1 MIVVTGAAGFIGSHL
16 SKRLNQEGYYPLLLD
31 DFSRGKQKYLD
42 DLKVKAFCHDVDLTD
57 SALVN
62 YWIGQA
68 DTVFHIASRI
78 GGNQFLHG
86 SSLNELNALQT
97 NMAIDNNVFRAC
109 EKYKVKKVIYTSSV
123 SVYNTDNQANSPNA
137 MFRETDLEKQPLD
150 PEGGYGW
157 AKLMGEKQLQL
168 MSGKYGI
175 ARIFK
180 SYGPCDD
187 YSEESGQV
195 VCALMR
201 KAINYPK
208 ESYKVWGDG
217 TTTRCLVYIDDLI
230 DALLKIYKYLNKSS
244 TIVNIGGDRPI
255 SVKELAE
262 TIIKVS
268 SKDIEIE
275 WDKTKP
281 TGVQSRIPI
290 LDKAKKELNW
300 KPTTSLKDGLKK
312 TYEWM
317 EQDLKMKEECPRCG
331 KRTIDMSEAE
341 PMCDLCGWAQ

>member
-1 MIVVTGAAGFIGSHL
+1 MIVITGAAGFIGSHL
-16 SKRLNQEGYYPLLLD
+16 AKRLEQEGHSLILLD
-31 DFSRGKQKYLD
+31 NFSRGKQKYLD
-42 DLKVKAFCHDVDLTD
+42 DLKVKAYCHDVDLTD
-57 SALVN
+57 SALTN
-62 YWIGQA
+62 YWIEKA
-68 DTVFHIASRI
+68 DTVFHTASRI

-86 SSLNELNALQT
+86 SNLNELNAFQD
-97 NMAIDNNVFRAC
+97 NMIVDRNVFKAC
-109 EKYKVKKVIYTSSV
+109 VKFKVKKIIYTSSV

-157 AKLMGEKQLQL
+157 AKLMGEKQLEYISK
-168 MSGKYGI
+168 MGIKVGI

-195 VCALMR
+195 VCSLMR

-230 DALLKIYKYLNKSS
+230 DVLLKIYKYLNKDSL
-244 TIVNIGGDRPI
+244 IANIGGDIPI

-262 TIIKVS
+262 TIVEIS
-268 SKDIEIE
+268 GKDIKIE

-281 TGVQSRIPI
+281 SGVQSRIPI

-317 EQDLKMKEECPRCG
+317 EHDLK
-331 KRTIDMSEAE
+331 
-341 PMCDLCGWAQ
+341 

>member
-1 MIVVTGAAGFIGSHL
+1 MITITGAAGFIGSHL
-16 SKRLNQEGYYPLLLD
+16 VKKLEKEGHSLTLLD
-31 DFSRGKQKYLD
+31 DFSRGKEDYLGYLGVRHPCVNI
-42 DLKVKAFCHDVDLTD
+42 DLKDWERTKL
-57 SALVN
+57 
-62 YWIGQA
+62 WIKGA

-86 SSLNELNALQT
+86 SNLNELTAFQD
-97 NMAIDNNVFRAC
+97 NMLIDRNVFKAC
-109 EKYKVKKVIYTSSV
+109 EYYDVEKVIYTSSV

-137 MFRETDLEKQPLD
+137 MFREEDLEKQPLD

-187 YSEESGQV
+187 YSDESGQV
-195 VCALMR
+195 VCSLMR

-208 ESYKVWGDG
+208 ESYNVWGDG
-217 TTTRCLVYIDDLI
+217 TTTRCLVYIDDLT
-230 DALLKIYKYLNKSS
+230 DVLLKIYKYLNKSS
-244 TIVNIGGDRPI
+244 LIVNIGGDKPI

-262 TIIKVS
+262 TIVEIS
-268 SKDIEIE
+268 NKDIKIE

-281 TGVQSRIPI
+281 TGVKSRIPI

-300 KPTTSLKDGLKK
+300 QPTTSLKAGLKR

-317 EQDLKMKEECPRCG
+317 EQDLK
-331 KRTIDMSEAE
+331 
-341 PMCDLCGWAQ
+341 